1 MRIKGKLA
9 SFIKKPFPPWFY
21 HQKRQTTLSF
31 YSSDWLV
38 FQLKRYFAAGVILC
52 DPGVHSLPPEGQ
64 PSFYATRGTTW
75 LSQRSFY
82 STRGTAKAR
91 PNMPG
96 SEVGRRPASRFLN
109 LGKNNSYLG
118 NMIKNNSYPAET
130 HKSNQQLG
138 SKSIFLI
145 TLEQIVPWR
154 IVKSLLDR
162 PDKDYLLTKV
172 ETQAVVTYLEKKV
185 QIKLFMK
192 LALEDIRSNNI
203 MSGPTVC
210 PLIQTMDLR

>member
-1 MRIKGKLA
+1 MA
-9 SFIKKPFPPWFY
+9 SFIKKSLFHHDFIIKNDKPLSLFIHQTDWF
-21 HQKRQTTLSF
+21 
-31 YSSDWLV
+31 SSWKD
-38 FQLKRYFAAGVILC
+38 IL
-52 DPGVHSLPPEGQ
+52 PQEL
-64 PSFYATRGTTW
+64 FYATQGSILCRRRDNHHPGDNLVVAKIILLDPRDCEGETQYARFW
-75 LSQRSFY
+75 GREAACKQISQF
-82 STRGTAKAR
+82 
-91 PNMPG
+91 
-96 SEVGRRPASRFLN
+96 
-109 LGKNNSYLG
+109 GKNNSYLG

-145 TLEQIVPWR
+145 TLERIVPWR

>member
-1 MRIKGKLA
+1 MILSSKTTNHSLFLFIRPTGFPAEKIFCRRSYFMRPRG
-9 SFIKKPFPPWFY
+9 PF
-21 HQKRQTTLSF
+21 S
-31 YSSDWLV
+31 
-38 FQLKRYFAAGVILC
+38 AAGGTTIILC
-52 DPGVHSLPPEGQ
+52 DPRDNLVGAKIILLDPRDCEGETQ
-64 PSFYATRGTTW
+64 YARFWGREAACKQI
-75 LSQRSFY
+75 SQF
-82 STRGTAKAR
+82 
-91 PNMPG
+91 
-96 SEVGRRPASRFLN
+96 
-109 LGKNNSYLG
+109 GKNNSYLG

-145 TLEQIVPWR
+145 TLERIVPWR